1 MVRFGPLGASV
12 TVTLP
17 PPGDDD
23 APAPSADRHDRARR
37 PPTAL
42 DDDALLRALD
52 DDGDDASSSA
62 VRVRR
67 GLILQSEIAYFRG
80 ARGADVLRGERLR
93 AFVSRVRDD
102 GRLLSLCCKYNTQ
115 TGHSAD
121 PIGALRL
128 PRTEGARGARR
139 GARGSVFFDL

>member
-80 ARGADVLRGERLR
+80 ARGADVLRGERLVRSSR
-93 AFVSRVRDD
+93 A
-102 GRLLSLCCKYNTQ
+102 CAT
-115 TGHSAD
+115 TGGCYHSVENITHKLATR
-121 PIGALRL
+121 PT
-128 PRTEGARGARR
+128 P
-139 GARGSVFFDL
+139 